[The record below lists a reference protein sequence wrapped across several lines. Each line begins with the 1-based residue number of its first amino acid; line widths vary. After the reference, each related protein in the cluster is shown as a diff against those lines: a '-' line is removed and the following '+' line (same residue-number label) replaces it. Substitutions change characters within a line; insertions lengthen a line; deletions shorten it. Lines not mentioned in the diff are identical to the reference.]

1 MTTDETG
8 KIIDETEVK
17 EIGEMRGVEMTSG
30 DRTTDGTTTLTGRI
44 GEILPE
50 RMITEAPQDRY
61 ERRKVHTIVQLQLLS
76 SPHPCQNKRVKWV
89 REIVMKSMFTNT
101 GVFKKVLEARPQN
114 HTYNPR
120 PDQISTQTRQTKV
133 TRRVR
138 RWMLSITTTQP

>member
-1 MTTDETG
+1 MT
-8 KIIDETEVK
+8 ID
-17 EIGEMRGVEMTSG
+17 EIGEMTDETKVKETGEMGGVQMTSG
-30 DRTTDGTTTLTGRI
+30 DRTTDGTTTLTGRT

-50 RMITEAPQDRY
+50 RMITEALQDKY
-61 ERRKVHTIVQLQLLS
+61 ERRKVHIIIQFQLLS

-89 REIVMKSMFTNT
+89 REIVMKSLFTNT
-101 GVFKKVLEARPQN
+101 GVFKKALEARPQN

-120 PDQISTQTRQTKV
+120 PDQISTQTPQTKV